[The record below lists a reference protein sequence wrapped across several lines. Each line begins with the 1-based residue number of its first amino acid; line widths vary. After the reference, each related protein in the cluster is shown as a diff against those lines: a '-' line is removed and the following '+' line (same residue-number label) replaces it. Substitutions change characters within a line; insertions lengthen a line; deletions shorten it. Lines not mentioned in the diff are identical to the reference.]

1 MSMII
6 VLFSHLFFERIIVG
20 FNLFLINYI
29 KSYDF
34 HFTVNDGDPLKL
46 LLCFVVEYEQQ
57 NVSRNLHCLWHIND
71 IHYGICFVSLMW
83 SV

>member
-1 MSMII
+1 MII

-34 HFTVNDGDPLKL
+34 HFTVNDGDAHELPL
-46 LLCFVVEYEQQ
+46 CCVVKYEQ
-57 NVSRNLHCLWHIND
+57 
-71 IHYGICFVSLMW
+71 
-83 SV
+83 